1 MWKIIKFDDTKIE
14 EYKFYQNKISISING
29 VDINTMVV
37 SNKFPLIKEDFK
49 YFIGYK
55 NAKK

>member
-1 MWKIIKFDDTKIE
+1 MLKIIKFDDTKIE

-37 SNKFPLIKEDFK
+37 SNKFSLIKEDFK
-49 YFIGYK
+49 YFIG
-55 NAKK
+55 